1 MNIGFDAKRAAQNR
15 TGLGNYSRFVIRI
28 LSEKFAGNQYHLY
41 TPKPHRMPY
50 LQEIPTLKH
59 LFLHFPP
66 QGIWSRIRSLWRVW
80 GITKDIQK
88 DGIQIF
94 HGLSNELPLNIGTP
108 EQRKMKAG
116 GKGCKYIVTIHDLI
130 FIHTPQYY
138 HWIDRQIYN
147 FKFRRACRCADRV
160 IAVSEYT
167 KQEIMHYYHTPESKI
182 DVVYQGCDPVF
193 SQEIEEGKLQEVK
206 ARYQLPDKFVL
217 YVGSIEER
225 KNLML
230 VAKAMAELNRRNR
243 SQGNQGSLESQGS
256 QGSQGNQ
263 NQAQNQDAAAIH
275 VVAVGRRTVY
285 VDQIQDFLKAQGIDY
300 LFHFY
305 HQVPYADLPSFYK
318 WASTF
323 AYPSR
328 IEGFGIPLLEAISS
342 GVPAIGCTGSCLEEA
357 GGPNSIYVNPDD
369 AKGMADAI
377 LRTCT
382 DEPLRQH
389 MISEGKKYALN
400 FSDEKLSHDLMKVYE
415 SLSE

>member
-94 HGLSNELPLNIGTP
+94 HGLSNELPLNIRTP

-230 VAKAMAELNRRNR
+230 VAKAMAELNRR
-243 SQGNQGSLESQGS
+243 
-256 QGSQGNQ
+256 
-263 NQAQNQDAAAIH
+263 AAIH
-275 VVAVGRRTVY
+275 VVAVGRHTAY
-285 VDQIQDFLKAQGIDY
+285 VDQIQDFLKAQGIDH

-415 SLSE
+415 NLSE

>member
-66 QGIWSRIRSLWRVW
+66 QGIWSRLRSLWRVW

-88 DGIQIF
+88 DGIHIF

-116 GKGCKYIVTIHDLI
+116 GKGCKYIVTVHDLI

-147 FKFRRACRCADRV
+147 FKFRRACLCADRI

-193 SQEIEEGKLQEVK
+193 SQKIEEGKLQEVK

-217 YVGSIEER
+217 YVGSIEES

-230 VAKAMAELNRRNR
+230 VAKAMAKLNRR
-243 SQGNQGSLESQGS
+243 
-256 QGSQGNQ
+256 
-263 NQAQNQDAAAIH
+263 AAIH
-275 VVAVGRRTVY
+275 VVAVGRRTAY
-285 VDQIQDFLKAQGIDY
+285 VDKIQDFLKAQGIEH

-357 GGPNSIYVNPDD
+357 GGPNSIYVNPND
-369 AKGMADAI
+369 AQGMADAI

-382 DEPLRQH
+382 DEDLRQH

-415 SLSE
+415 NLSE

>member
-88 DGIQIF
+88 DDIQIF

-116 GKGCKYIVTIHDLI
+116 GKGCKYIVTVHDLI

-230 VAKAMAELNRRNR
+230 VAKAMAELNRR
-243 SQGNQGSLESQGS
+243 
-256 QGSQGNQ
+256 
-263 NQAQNQDAAAIH
+263 AAIH
-275 VVAVGRRTVY
+275 VVAVGRRTAY
-285 VDQIQDFLKAQGIDY
+285 VDQIQDFLKAQGIDH

-415 SLSE
+415 NLSE

>member
-66 QGIWSRIRSLWRVW
+66 QGIWSRLRSLWRVW

-88 DGIQIF
+88 DGIHIF

-116 GKGCKYIVTIHDLI
+116 DKGCKYIVTVHDLI

-147 FKFRRACRCADRV
+147 FKFRRACLCADRI

-193 SQEIEEGKLQEVK
+193 SQKIEEGKLQEVK

-230 VAKAMAELNRRNR
+230 VAKAMAKLNRR
-243 SQGNQGSLESQGS
+243 
-256 QGSQGNQ
+256 
-263 NQAQNQDAAAIH
+263 AAIH
-275 VVAVGRRTVY
+275 VVAVGRRTAY
-285 VDQIQDFLKAQGIDY
+285 VDKIQDFLKAQGIEH

-357 GGPNSIYVNPDD
+357 GGPNSIYVNPND
-369 AKGMADAI
+369 AQGMADAI

-382 DEPLRQH
+382 DEDLRQH

-415 SLSE
+415 NLSE

>member
-116 GKGCKYIVTIHDLI
+116 GKGCKYIVTVHDLI

-147 FKFRRACRCADRV
+147 FKFRRACQCADRV

-230 VAKAMAELNRRNR
+230 VAKAMAELNRR
-243 SQGNQGSLESQGS
+243 
-256 QGSQGNQ
+256 
-263 NQAQNQDAAAIH
+263 AAIH
-275 VVAVGRRTVY
+275 VVAVGRRTAY
-285 VDQIQDFLKAQGIDY
+285 VDQIQDFLKAQGIDH

-357 GGPNSIYVNPDD
+357 GGPDSIYVNPDD

-382 DEPLRQH
+382 DENLRQH

-415 SLSE
+415 NLSE

>member
-66 QGIWSRIRSLWRVW
+66 QGIWSRLRSLWRVW

-108 EQRKMKAG
+108 EQRKMKTG
-116 GKGCKYIVTIHDLI
+116 GKGCKYIVTVHDLI

-230 VAKAMAELNRRNR
+230 VAKAMAELNRR
-243 SQGNQGSLESQGS
+243 
-256 QGSQGNQ
+256 
-263 NQAQNQDAAAIH
+263 AAIH
-275 VVAVGRRTVY
+275 VVAVGRRTAY
-285 VDQIQDFLKAQGIDY
+285 VDQIQDFLKAQGIDH

-400 FSDEKLSHDLMKVYE
+400 FSDEKLSNDLMKVYE
-415 SLSE
+415 NLSE

>member
-116 GKGCKYIVTIHDLI
+116 GKRCKYIVTIHDLI

-230 VAKAMAELNRRNR
+230 VAKAMAELNRR
-243 SQGNQGSLESQGS
+243 
-256 QGSQGNQ
+256 
-263 NQAQNQDAAAIH
+263 AAIH
-275 VVAVGRRTVY
+275 VVAVGRRTAY
-285 VDQIQDFLKAQGIDY
+285 VDQIQDFLKAQGIDH

-415 SLSE
+415 NLSE

>member
-167 KQEIMHYYHTPESKI
+167 KKEIMHYYHTPESKI

-230 VAKAMAELNRRNR
+230 VAKAMAELNRR
-243 SQGNQGSLESQGS
+243 
-256 QGSQGNQ
+256 
-263 NQAQNQDAAAIH
+263 AAIH
-275 VVAVGRRTVY
+275 VVAVGRHTAY
-285 VDQIQDFLKAQGIDY
+285 VDQIQDFLKAQGIDH

-415 SLSE
+415 NLSE

>member
-116 GKGCKYIVTIHDLI
+116 GKGCKYIVTVHDLI

-230 VAKAMAELNRRNR
+230 VAKAMAELNRR
-243 SQGNQGSLESQGS
+243 
-256 QGSQGNQ
+256 
-263 NQAQNQDAAAIH
+263 AAIH
-275 VVAVGRRTVY
+275 VVAVGRRTAY
-285 VDQIQDFLKAQGIDY
+285 VDQIQDFLKAQGIDH

-305 HQVPYADLPSFYK
+305 HQVPYADLPAFYK

-382 DEPLRQH
+382 DETLRLH

-415 SLSE
+415 NLSE

>member
-116 GKGCKYIVTIHDLI
+116 GKGCKYIVTVHDLI

-167 KQEIMHYYHTPESKI
+167 KQEIMHYYHTPENKI

-230 VAKAMAELNRRNR
+230 VAKAMAELNRR
-243 SQGNQGSLESQGS
+243 
-256 QGSQGNQ
+256 
-263 NQAQNQDAAAIH
+263 AAIH
-275 VVAVGRRTVY
+275 VVAVGRRTAY
-285 VDQIQDFLKAQGIDY
+285 VDQIQDFLKAQGIDH

-369 AKGMADAI
+369 AKGMANAI

-415 SLSE
+415 NLSE

>member
-66 QGIWSRIRSLWRVW
+66 QGIWSRLRSLWRVW

-108 EQRKMKAG
+108 EQRKMKTG
-116 GKGCKYIVTIHDLI
+116 GKGCKYIVTVHDLI

-230 VAKAMAELNRRNR
+230 VAKAMAELNRR
-243 SQGNQGSLESQGS
+243 
-256 QGSQGNQ
+256 
-263 NQAQNQDAAAIH
+263 AAIH
-275 VVAVGRRTVY
+275 VVAVGRRTAY
-285 VDQIQDFLKAQGIDY
+285 VDQIQDFLKAQGIDH

-357 GGPNSIYVNPDD
+357 GGSNSIYVNPDD

-400 FSDEKLSHDLMKVYE
+400 FSDEKLSNDLMKVYE
-415 SLSE
+415 NLSE

>member
-116 GKGCKYIVTIHDLI
+116 GKGCKYIVTLHDLI

-138 HWIDRQIYN
+138 HWMDRQIYN

-230 VAKAMAELNRRNR
+230 VAKAMAELNRR
-243 SQGNQGSLESQGS
+243 
-256 QGSQGNQ
+256 
-263 NQAQNQDAAAIH
+263 AAIH
-275 VVAVGRRTVY
+275 VVAVGRRTAY

-415 SLSE
+415 NLSE

>member
-116 GKGCKYIVTIHDLI
+116 GNGCKYIVTVHDLI

-230 VAKAMAELNRRNR
+230 VAKAMAELNRR
-243 SQGNQGSLESQGS
+243 
-256 QGSQGNQ
+256 
-263 NQAQNQDAAAIH
+263 AAIH
-275 VVAVGRRTVY
+275 VVAVGRHTAY
-285 VDQIQDFLKAQGIDY
+285 VDQIQDFLKAQGIDH

-415 SLSE
+415 NLSE

>member
-15 TGLGNYSRFVIRI
+15 TGLGNNSRFVIRI
-28 LSEKFAGNQYHLY
+28 LSEKFTGNQYHLY

-66 QGIWSRIRSLWRVW
+66 QGIWSRLRSLWRVW

-88 DGIQIF
+88 DGIHIF

-116 GKGCKYIVTIHDLI
+116 DKGCKYIVTVHDLI

-147 FKFRRACRCADRV
+147 FKFRRACLCADRV

-193 SQEIEEGKLQEVK
+193 SQKIEEGKLQEVK

-230 VAKAMAELNRRNR
+230 VAKAMVKLNRR
-243 SQGNQGSLESQGS
+243 
-256 QGSQGNQ
+256 
-263 NQAQNQDAAAIH
+263 AAIH
-275 VVAVGRRTVY
+275 VVAVGRRTAY
-285 VDQIQDFLKAQGIDY
+285 VDKIQDFLKAQGIEH

-357 GGPNSIYVNPDD
+357 GGPNSIYVNPND
-369 AKGMADAI
+369 AQGMADAI

-382 DEPLRQH
+382 DEDLRQH

-415 SLSE
+415 NLSE

>member
-15 TGLGNYSRFVIRI
+15 TGLGNYSRFVIRV

-50 LQEIPTLKH
+50 LQEIPTLRH

-108 EQRKMKAG
+108 EQRKMKTG
-116 GKGCKYIVTIHDLI
+116 GKGCKYIVTLHDLI

-193 SQEIEEGKLQEVK
+193 SQEIEAGKLQDVK

-230 VAKAMAELNRRNR
+230 VAKAMAELNRR
-243 SQGNQGSLESQGS
+243 
-256 QGSQGNQ
+256 
-263 NQAQNQDAAAIH
+263 AAIH
-275 VVAVGRRTVY
+275 VVAVGRRTAY
-285 VDQIQDFLKAQGIDY
+285 VDQIQDFLKAQGIDH

-415 SLSE
+415 NLSE

>member
-66 QGIWSRIRSLWRVW
+66 QGIWSRLRSLWRVW

-88 DGIQIF
+88 DGIHIF

-116 GKGCKYIVTIHDLI
+116 GKGCKYIVTVHDLI

-147 FKFRRACRCADRV
+147 FKFRRACLCADRV

-193 SQEIEEGKLQEVK
+193 SQKIEEGKLQEVK

-230 VAKAMAELNRRNR
+230 VAKAMAELNRR
-243 SQGNQGSLESQGS
+243 
-256 QGSQGNQ
+256 
-263 NQAQNQDAAAIH
+263 AAIH
-275 VVAVGRRTVY
+275 VVAVGRRTAY
-285 VDQIQDFLKAQGIDY
+285 VDQIQDFLKAQGIDH

-369 AKGMADAI
+369 AKGMANAI

-415 SLSE
+415 NLSE

>member
-59 LFLHFPP
+59 LLLHFPP

-88 DGIQIF
+88 DGIHIF

-116 GKGCKYIVTIHDLI
+116 GKGCKYIVTVHDLI

-147 FKFRRACRCADRV
+147 FKFRRACQCADRV

-193 SQEIEEGKLQEVK
+193 SQEIEAGKLQEVK
-206 ARYQLPDKFVL
+206 AKYQLPDKFVL

-230 VAKAMAELNRRNR
+230 VAKAMAELNRRN
-243 SQGNQGSLESQGS
+243 GS
-256 QGSQGNQ
+256 QSILNQ
-263 NQAQNQDAAAIH
+263 EQDQAAAAIH
-275 VVAVGRRTVY
+275 VVAVGRCTAY
-285 VDQIQDFLKAQGIDY
+285 VDKIQDFLKAQGIEH
-300 LFHFY
+300 LFHFF

-318 WASTF
+318 WAATF

-369 AKGMADAI
+369 AQGMADAI

-382 DEPLRQH
+382 DEDLRQH

-415 SLSE
+415 NLSE

>member
-66 QGIWSRIRSLWRVW
+66 QGIWSRLRSLWRVW

-88 DGIQIF
+88 DGIHIF

-108 EQRKMKAG
+108 EQRKMKAD
-116 GKGCKYIVTIHDLI
+116 GKECKYIVTVHDLI

-230 VAKAMAELNRRNR
+230 VAKAMAKLNRR
-243 SQGNQGSLESQGS
+243 
-256 QGSQGNQ
+256 
-263 NQAQNQDAAAIH
+263 AAIH
-275 VVAVGRRTVY
+275 VVAVGRRTAY
-285 VDQIQDFLKAQGIDY
+285 VDKIQDFLKAQGIEH

-369 AKGMADAI
+369 AQGMADAI

-382 DEPLRQH
+382 DEDLRQH

-400 FSDEKLSHDLMKVYE
+400 FSDEKLSHDLMRVYE
-415 SLSE
+415 NLSE

>member
-15 TGLGNYSRFVIRI
+15 TGLGNYSRFVIRV

-94 HGLSNELPLNIGTP
+94 HGLSNELPLNIRTP

-230 VAKAMAELNRRNR
+230 VAKAMAELNRR
-243 SQGNQGSLESQGS
+243 
-256 QGSQGNQ
+256 
-263 NQAQNQDAAAIH
+263 AAIH
-275 VVAVGRRTVY
+275 VVAVGRRTAY
-285 VDQIQDFLKAQGIDY
+285 VDQIQDFLKAQGIDH

-415 SLSE
+415 NLSE

>member
-50 LQEIPTLKH
+50 FQEIPTLKH

-230 VAKAMAELNRRNR
+230 VAKAMAELNRR
-243 SQGNQGSLESQGS
+243 
-256 QGSQGNQ
+256 
-263 NQAQNQDAAAIH
+263 AAIH
-275 VVAVGRRTVY
+275 VVAVGRRTAY
-285 VDQIQDFLKAQGIDY
+285 VDQIQDFLKAQGIDH

-400 FSDEKLSHDLMKVYE
+400 FSDEKLSHDLMTVYE
-415 SLSE
+415 NLSE

>member
-66 QGIWSRIRSLWRVW
+66 QGIWSRLRSLWRVW

-88 DGIQIF
+88 DGIHIF

-116 GKGCKYIVTIHDLI
+116 GKGCKYIVTVHDLI

-147 FKFRRACRCADRV
+147 FKFRRACLCADRV

-193 SQEIEEGKLQEVK
+193 SQKIEEGKLQEVK

-230 VAKAMAELNRRNR
+230 VAKAMAKLNRR
-243 SQGNQGSLESQGS
+243 
-256 QGSQGNQ
+256 
-263 NQAQNQDAAAIH
+263 AAIH
-275 VVAVGRRTVY
+275 VVAVGRRTAY
-285 VDQIQDFLKAQGIDY
+285 VDKIQDFLKAQGIEH

-369 AKGMADAI
+369 AQGMADAI

-382 DEPLRQH
+382 DEDLRQH

-415 SLSE
+415 NLSE

>member
-59 LFLHFPP
+59 LLLHFPP

-88 DGIQIF
+88 DGIHIF

-116 GKGCKYIVTIHDLI
+116 GKGCKYIVTVHDLI

-147 FKFRRACRCADRV
+147 FKFRRACQCADRV

-193 SQEIEEGKLQEVK
+193 SQEIEAGKLQEVK

-230 VAKAMAELNRRNR
+230 VAKAMAELNRRN
-243 SQGNQGSLESQGS
+243 GS
-256 QGSQGNQ
+256 QSILNQ
-263 NQAQNQDAAAIH
+263 EQDQAAAAIH
-275 VVAVGRRTVY
+275 VVAVGRCTAY
-285 VDQIQDFLKAQGIDY
+285 VDKIQDFLKAQGIEH
-300 LFHFY
+300 LFHFF

-318 WASTF
+318 WAATF

-369 AKGMADAI
+369 AQGMADAI

-382 DEPLRQH
+382 DEDLRQH

-415 SLSE
+415 NLSE

>member
-66 QGIWSRIRSLWRVW
+66 QGIWSRLRSLWRVW

-88 DGIQIF
+88 DGIHIF

-108 EQRKMKAG
+108 EQRKMKAD
-116 GKGCKYIVTIHDLI
+116 GKECKYIVTVHDLI

-230 VAKAMAELNRRNR
+230 VAKAMAKLNRR
-243 SQGNQGSLESQGS
+243 
-256 QGSQGNQ
+256 
-263 NQAQNQDAAAIH
+263 AAIH
-275 VVAVGRRTVY
+275 VVAVGRRTAY
-285 VDQIQDFLKAQGIDY
+285 VDKIQDFLKAQGIEH

-369 AKGMADAI
+369 AQGMADAI

-382 DEPLRQH
+382 DEDLRQH

-415 SLSE
+415 NLSE

>member
-15 TGLGNYSRFVIRI
+15 TGLGNYSRFVIRV

-116 GKGCKYIVTIHDLI
+116 GKGCKYIVTLHDLI

-138 HWIDRQIYN
+138 HWMDRQIYN

-230 VAKAMAELNRRNR
+230 VAKAMAELNRR
-243 SQGNQGSLESQGS
+243 
-256 QGSQGNQ
+256 
-263 NQAQNQDAAAIH
+263 AAIH
-275 VVAVGRRTVY
+275 VVAVGRRTAY
-285 VDQIQDFLKAQGIDY
+285 VDQIQDFLKAQGIDH

-318 WASTF
+318 WASAF

-415 SLSE
+415 NLSE

>member
-66 QGIWSRIRSLWRVW
+66 QGIWSRLRSLWRVW

-88 DGIQIF
+88 DGIHIF

-116 GKGCKYIVTIHDLI
+116 GKGCKYIVTVHDLI

-230 VAKAMAELNRRNR
+230 VAKAMAKLNRR
-243 SQGNQGSLESQGS
+243 
-256 QGSQGNQ
+256 
-263 NQAQNQDAAAIH
+263 AAIH
-275 VVAVGRRTVY
+275 VVAVGRRTAY
-285 VDQIQDFLKAQGIDY
+285 VDKIQDFLKAQGIEH

-357 GGPNSIYVNPDD
+357 GGPNSIYVNPND
-369 AKGMADAI
+369 AQGMADAI

-382 DEPLRQH
+382 DEDLRQH

-400 FSDEKLSHDLMKVYE
+400 FSDEKLSHDLMRVYE
-415 SLSE
+415 NLSE

>member
-116 GKGCKYIVTIHDLI
+116 GKGCKYIVTVHDLI

-230 VAKAMAELNRRNR
+230 VAKAMAELNRR
-243 SQGNQGSLESQGS
+243 
-256 QGSQGNQ
+256 
-263 NQAQNQDAAAIH
+263 AAIH
-275 VVAVGRRTVY
+275 VVAVGRRTAY

-400 FSDEKLSHDLMKVYE
+400 FSDEKLSNDLMKVYE
-415 SLSE
+415 NLSE

>member
-230 VAKAMAELNRRNR
+230 VAKAMAELNRR
-243 SQGNQGSLESQGS
+243 
-256 QGSQGNQ
+256 
-263 NQAQNQDAAAIH
+263 AAIH
-275 VVAVGRRTVY
+275 VVAVGRRTAY
-285 VDQIQDFLKAQGIDY
+285 VDQIQDFLKAQGIDH

-305 HQVPYADLPSFYK
+305 HQVPYADLPAFYK

-400 FSDEKLSHDLMKVYE
+400 FSDEKLSHDLMTVYE

>member
-15 TGLGNYSRFVIRI
+15 TGLGNYSRFVIRV

-167 KQEIMHYYHTPESKI
+167 KKEIMHYYHTPESKI

-230 VAKAMAELNRRNR
+230 VAKAMAELNRR
-243 SQGNQGSLESQGS
+243 
-256 QGSQGNQ
+256 
-263 NQAQNQDAAAIH
+263 AAIH
-275 VVAVGRRTVY
+275 VVAVGRRTAY
-285 VDQIQDFLKAQGIDY
+285 VDQIQDFLKAQGIDH

-400 FSDEKLSHDLMKVYE
+400 FSDEELSHDLMKVYE

>member
-66 QGIWSRIRSLWRVW
+66 QGIWSRLRSLWRVW

-88 DGIQIF
+88 DGIHIF

-116 GKGCKYIVTIHDLI
+116 GKGCKYIVTVHDLI

-147 FKFRRACRCADRV
+147 FKFRRACLCADRV

-193 SQEIEEGKLQEVK
+193 SQKIEEGKLQEVK

-230 VAKAMAELNRRNR
+230 VAKAMAKTEQKKR
-243 SQGNQGSLESQGS
+243 
-256 QGSQGNQ
+256 
-263 NQAQNQDAAAIH
+263 
-275 VVAVGRRTVY
+275 
-285 VDQIQDFLKAQGIDY
+285 K
-300 LFHFY
+300 
-305 HQVPYADLPSFYK
+305 
-318 WASTF
+318 
-323 AYPSR
+323 SR
-328 IEGFGIPLLEAISS
+328 YSEPG
-342 GVPAIGCTGSCLEEA
+342 TGS
-357 GGPNSIYVNPDD
+357 GSNHHPRGSRGSPH
-369 AKGMADAI
+369 G
-377 LRTCT
+377 LR
-382 DEPLRQH
+382 
-389 MISEGKKYALN
+389 
-400 FSDEKLSHDLMKVYE
+400 
-415 SLSE
+415 

>member
-66 QGIWSRIRSLWRVW
+66 QGIWSKIRSLWRVW

-230 VAKAMAELNRRNR
+230 VAKAMAELNRR
-243 SQGNQGSLESQGS
+243 
-256 QGSQGNQ
+256 
-263 NQAQNQDAAAIH
+263 AAIH
-275 VVAVGRRTVY
+275 VVAVGRRTAY
-285 VDQIQDFLKAQGIDY
+285 VDQIQDFLKAQGIVH

-305 HQVPYADLPSFYK
+305 HQVPYADLPAFYK
-318 WASTF
+318 WASVF

-357 GGPNSIYVNPDD
+357 GGPYSIYVNPDD

-382 DEPLRQH
+382 DETLRQH

-400 FSDEKLSHDLMKVYE
+400 FSDEKLSNDLMKVYE
-415 SLSE
+415 NLSE

>member
-206 ARYQLPDKFVL
+206 ARYQFPDKFVL

-230 VAKAMAELNRRNR
+230 VAKAMAELNRR
-243 SQGNQGSLESQGS
+243 
-256 QGSQGNQ
+256 
-263 NQAQNQDAAAIH
+263 AAIH
-275 VVAVGRRTVY
+275 VVAVGRRTAY
-285 VDQIQDFLKAQGIDY
+285 VDQIQDFLKAQDIDH

-415 SLSE
+415 NLSE

>member
-230 VAKAMAELNRRNR
+230 VAKAMAELNRR
-243 SQGNQGSLESQGS
+243 
-256 QGSQGNQ
+256 
-263 NQAQNQDAAAIH
+263 AAIH
-275 VVAVGRRTVY
+275 VVAVGRRTAY
-285 VDQIQDFLKAQGIDY
+285 VDQIQDFLKAQGIDH

-357 GGPNSIYVNPDD
+357 GGPYSIYVNPDD

-382 DEPLRQH
+382 DETLRQH

-400 FSDEKLSHDLMKVYE
+400 FSDEKLSNDLMKVYE
-415 SLSE
+415 NLSE